1 MAARTK
7 VARTR
12 LTPDQHAQLEAQA
25 EEAGVTPSEYLRGLI
40 TTSSVRDLGARVE
53 ALERRVEHIEGELA
67 KNWLEDR

>member
-53 ALERRVEHIEGELA
+53 ACERRLEHLETQFAER
-67 KNWLEDR
+67 WLEDR

>member
-12 LTPDQHAQLEAQA
+12 LTPEQHAQLEAQA
-25 EEAGVTPSEYLRGLI
+25 DQAGVTPSEYLRGLI

-53 ALERRVEHIEGELA
+53 SLERRITHVETELA
-67 KNWLEDR
+67 KKWQEAR